1 MNIPHRSVSGLSGDE
16 VTSLNG
22 PVKNHDSYRV
32 RRRSPLLFCRV
43 PENPAST
50 LPLQCAEP
58 SVIPCL
64 HGRSHGKQKVSGDCM
79 IFRAAERLR
88 NRQSLIAGLSE
99 NS

>member
-50 LPLQCAEP
+50 LSLPRSGAPPEPAEP
-58 SVIPCL
+58 DTGII
-64 HGRSHGKQKVSGDCM
+64 GKFIKEHP
-79 IFRAAERLR
+79 IL
-88 NRQSLIAGLSE
+88 
-99 NS
+99 